1 MKFDFFTFGGRFFWE
16 DIYNYQDWVIQ
27 RNIMNQKCRLL
38 DSHNIRRHSGT
49 FEQCKETLLKY
60 IEAYELDPLYDDT
73 IVILHGFGRSKKS
86 IKPLADALKELPA
99 NVIAL
104 GYPSLR
110 RDIFYHA
117 TMLSQFLQ
125 NLDINGRLFIINVGS
140 SCLITR
146 KLLSKSRNY
155 RQYNIARI
163 LDINP
168 LNSGSDLAELLA
180 GKKFFNFVLGPMLH
194 DISTPKAVSLAH
206 IPHDIDHAIIFSP
219 LTVHDIVRK
228 ALARFDSFPFS
239 TPPSEESYAD
249 NVKTISKN
257 SFFPLSNPELFKY
270 CKNYISNGK
279 FYTPKTGGNK
289 KKDGE
294 TASKFQNPKSPK

>member
-1 MKFDFFTFGGRFFWE
+1 
-16 DIYNYQDWVIQ
+16 
-27 RNIMNQKCRLL
+27 
-38 DSHNIRRHSGT
+38 
-49 FEQCKETLLKY
+49 
-60 IEAYELDPLYDDT
+60 
-73 IVILHGFGRSKKS
+73 
-86 IKPLADALKELPA
+86 
-99 NVIAL
+99 
-104 GYPSLR
+104 
-110 RDIFYHA
+110 
-117 TMLSQFLQ
+117 
-125 NLDINGRLFIINVGS
+125 
-140 SCLITR
+140 
-146 KLLSKSRNY
+146 
-155 RQYNIARI
+155 
-163 LDINP
+163 
-168 LNSGSDLAELLA
+168 
-180 GKKFFNFVLGPMLH
+180 MLH

>member
-86 IKPLADALKELPA
+86 VKSLADALKELPI

-110 RDIFYHA
+110 RDIYYHA

-125 NLDINGRLFIINVGS
+125 NLDIKGHLFIINTGS

-168 LNSGSDLAELLA
+168 LNSGSDLAELLT
-180 GKKFFNFVLGPMLH
+180 GKKFFDAIFGPMLK

-239 TPPSEESYAD
+239 TPPSEESYAE
-249 NVKTISKN
+249 NVKTINKN
-257 SFFPLSNPELFKY
+257 SLFPLSNPELFKH
-270 CKNYISNGK
+270 CKNYILNGK
-279 FYTPKTGGNK
+279 FYTPKAVGNK
-289 KKDGE
+289 KKDAE
-294 TASKFQNPKSPK
+294 MTSKF